1 MRHSSLS
8 VTIKH
13 YVKATPAVNVEAMRK
28 LNAKEGVMNHATY
41 TIAKILKIDLLTA
54 RKVQTQMG
62 IDGLDFSECSM
73 AEFRQAAKE
82 AYDYLRVS
90 PPFQ

>member
-1 MRHSSLS
+1 
-8 VTIKH
+8 
-13 YVKATPAVNVEAMRK
+13 
-28 LNAKEGVMNHATY
+28 MNQATY

-73 AEFRQAAKE
+73 AEFRKAAKD
-82 AYDYLRVS
+82 AYEYLMVKN
-90 PPFQ
+90 